1 MLNLTLLV
9 GKHSCLS
16 QHLFLFSSVLFKRA
30 NMVNSG
36 DGPLVAA
43 LRKDPSIGHRAVEM
57 ISRPGTFKAD
67 EDEAKAFF
75 LIFSQV
81 KTKRPKV
88 M

>member
-1 MLNLTLLV
+1 
-9 GKHSCLS
+9 
-16 QHLFLFSSVLFKRA
+16 
-30 NMVNSG
+30 MVNSG